1 MTTKEKECVL
11 YPSLKFAWKEVF
23 PGNELF
29 HVMKPGRVVV
39 SPSKFGVSSTRRS
52 VDVEPVFGSA
62 EQFNEGLVEMCRI
75 FGRRFALVLYSGEIP
90 SVESF
95 GSLCTCGTHVLSDK
109 TIYTVEDMA
118 YGKIGILTGERLL
131 TDSGLDIV
139 AVDSELS
146 RLLTEAFEKRT
157 YNHGGPS
164 AVGTA
169 ILFSYLRDMY
179 SALTLTGRIVFDP
192 KADRALDL
200 GCGLYVTVGDS
211 NLRGSSGD
219 WVLSV
224 AHLHVNRSSDQ
235 VSLII
240 GDMTMPL
247 GVSRSLSEALQ
258 YLHDEVKRIFS

>member
-1 MTTKEKECVL
+1 MTTKEKECEL
-11 YPSLKFAWKEVF
+11 YPSLKFAWKQIF
-23 PGNELF
+23 PENELF
-29 HVMKPGRVVV
+29 HMMKLGRVVV
-39 SPSKFGVSSTRRS
+39 SPSKFGVSSTRRG

-62 EQFNEGLVEMCRI
+62 EQFNAGLVEMCRI
-75 FGRRFALVLYSGEIP
+75 FGRSFALVLYSGEIP
-90 SVESF
+90 DIESF
-95 GSLCTCGTHVLSDK
+95 GSLCTCGTHVLSDR

-118 YGKIGILTGERLL
+118 YGKIGILTGEHLL
-131 TDSGLDIV
+131 ADSGVDIV
-139 AVDSELS
+139 AVNDELP
-146 RLLTEAFEKRT
+146 RLITEAFEKRT
-157 YNHGGPS
+157 YSRGGPS

-169 ILFSYLRDMY
+169 ILFSYLREMY
-179 SALTLTGRIVFDP
+179 SKLTLTGRIVVDP

-258 YLHDEVKRIFS
+258 YLHDEVSRIFS